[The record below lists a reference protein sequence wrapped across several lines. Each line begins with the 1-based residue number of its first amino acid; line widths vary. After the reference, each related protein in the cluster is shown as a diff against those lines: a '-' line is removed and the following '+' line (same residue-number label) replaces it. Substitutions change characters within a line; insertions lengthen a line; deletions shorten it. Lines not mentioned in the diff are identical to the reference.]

1 MTGERV
7 RKGFLAERIADYA
20 LGLKFADLPQTIAHE
35 AKKRV
40 VDSFACMLGGLESPP
55 ARAAIGALPE
65 VLSGL
70 SATVLGTKIRT
81 TPEHAAFA
89 NGILVRYLD
98 FNDTYLSKEPSHPS
112 DNIAAAL
119 AAAEA
124 SGASGTD
131 FIKAVVMAYEVQMR
145 LCDAARL
152 RDRGWDHVAYGAF
165 SATTAAAMLLGLKR
179 DEFVN
184 ALNIA
189 GTISPA
195 LRQSRAG
202 ELSMWKGCAF
212 ANTSKD
218 ALFSAI
224 MAKNG
229 MTGPAPV
236 FEGEFGFERV
246 VSGPL
251 ALSPSF
257 GGEGGEPFKMPDS
270 SLKFYP
276 AEHHSQSAIAAAIE
290 LVPEIEDLKEIESV
304 RVSTFGAGYEIIGSG
319 PEKWRPATKETADHS
334 LPFLVS
340 AALIDGNVNLATYS
354 ERMDDPDLKELIKK
368 VSVVKDPELDRLY
381 PEAVPNRVEVRLS
394 SGKILSSEVIYPRGH
409 PKNPMTEKEIED
421 KFKYLSGWY
430 LGDGLAEK
438 VLSAL
443 WDMDRAGSMGEVMA
457 LFIR

>member
-1 MTGERV
+1 MG
-7 RKGFLAERIADYA
+7 KAFIAERITDYA
-20 LGLKFADLPQTIAHE
+20 MGLRYADLPSSVAHD
-35 AKKRV
+35 AKKRA
-40 VDSFACMLGGLESPP
+40 VDSFACMVGGLESPP
-55 ARAAIGALPE
+55 ARAALAASPE
-65 VLSGL
+65 VSRGL
-70 SATVLGTKIRT
+70 SATVLGTNLRT
-81 TPEHAAFA
+81 TPESAAFA
-89 NGILVRYLD
+89 NGVLVRYLD
-98 FNDTYLSKEPSHPS
+98 FNDTYLSKEPAHPS

-119 AAAEA
+119 AASEA
-124 SGASGTD
+124 SGASGAD
-131 FIKAVVMAYEVQMR
+131 FITALVAAYEVQMR

-165 SATTAAAMLLGLKR
+165 SAATAAAMLLGLDRK
-179 DEFVN
+179 EFVN

-218 ALFSAI
+218 ALFAAI

-229 MTGPAPV
+229 ITGPAPV

-251 ALSPSF
+251 ALASSF
-257 GGEGGEPFKMPDS
+257 GGEGGEPFGISKS

-290 LVPEIEDLKEIESV
+290 LIPEIEDLREIESV

-319 PEKWRPATKETADHS
+319 EEKWRPATREAADHS

-340 AALIDGNVNLATYS
+340 AALIDGIVNLATYS
-354 ERMDDPDLKELIKK
+354 ERINDPDLMDLLRK
-368 VSVVKDPELDRLY
+368 VSVVRDPELDAMY

-394 SGKILSSEVIYPRGH
+394 SGKTLASEVIYPRGH

-438 VLSAL
+438 ILSAL
-443 WDMDRAGSMGEVMA
+443 WEMDRANDMGEVMA
-457 LFIR
+457 LFTK

>member
-1 MTGERV
+1 LE
-7 RKGFLAERIADYA
+7 KGFLAERIADYA
-20 LGLKFADLPQTIAHE
+20 LGLKFADLPRSVVHE
-35 AKKRV
+35 ARKRV
-40 VDSFACMLGGLESPP
+40 VDSFACMLGGMESPP
-55 ARAAIGALPE
+55 ARAAIGASPG
-65 VLSGL
+65 VSRGL
-70 SATVLGTKIRT
+70 SATVLGTKLRT

-89 NGILVRYLD
+89 NGVLVRYLD

-119 AAAEA
+119 SAAEA
-124 SGASGTD
+124 SGAGGAD
-131 FIKAVVMAYEVQMR
+131 FITALVAGYEVQTR

-165 SATTAAAMLLGLKR
+165 SATTAAAMLLGLER
-179 DEFVN
+179 NEFVN

-218 ALFSAI
+218 ALFAAI
-224 MAKNG
+224 MAQNG
-229 MTGPAPV
+229 ITGPAPV

-251 ALSPSF
+251 ALSPKF
-257 GGEGGEPFKMPDS
+257 GGEGGEPFKISDS
-270 SLKFYP
+270 SLKLYP

-290 LVPEIEDLKEIESV
+290 LVPEIEDIREIESV

-319 PEKWRPATKETADHS
+319 PEKWLPTTREAADHS

-340 AALIDGNVNLATYS
+340 AALIEGNVNLATYS
-354 ERMDDPDLKELIKK
+354 EGINDPGLKVLMQK
-368 VSVVKDPELDRLY
+368 VSVVKDPGLDRLY

-394 SGKILSSEVIYPRGH
+394 SGKTLASEVIYPRGH
-409 PKNPMTEKEIED
+409 PKNPMTEKELED
-421 KFKYLSGWY
+421 KFRYLSGWY

-438 VLSAL
+438 VLSGL
-443 WDMDRAGSMGEVMA
+443 WDIDRAERMA
-457 LFIR
+457 EAMSLLIR